1 MKRRLLASILSFVM
15 VLSLLPTAAW
25 AVDGEDETGSDDG
38 VVLYTGSENTDLTDE
53 GEDGEGAE
61 PTAEAPQWNFAPQY
75 GNLIHDYSYY
85 FNSSYNNETEG
96 YPGVTGY
103 NPKNAISLRDN
114 KLPDEVNTVGLA
126 QRFINAYPHELDG
139 GRRQRIGVA
148 RALAVNQE
156 FIVCDEPVS
165 ALDVSI
171 QVQILNLMMDLQDE
185 LGLTYVFITHDL
197 SVVKHISDEI
207 AVMYLGQCVERVSSK
222 ELFQNPLHPYTKALL
237 SAILIPD
244 LSTRGRKKHPVLI
257 RRTESIPSSTWKRAA
272 YIRAIQAHGKRT
284 LCFPA
289 SAELTAVRLAMRSPV
304 RRKPL

>member
-1 MKRRLLASILSFVM
+1 M
-15 VLSLLPTAAW
+15 
-25 AVDGEDETGSDDG
+25 
-38 VVLYTGSENTDLTDE
+38 
-53 GEDGEGAE
+53 
-61 PTAEAPQWNFAPQY
+61 
-75 GNLIHDYSYY
+75 
-85 FNSSYNNETEG
+85 
-96 YPGVTGY
+96 
-103 NPKNAISLRDN
+103 
-114 KLPDEVNTVGLA
+114 A

-148 RALAVNQE
+148 RALAVNPE

-171 QVQILNLMMDLQDE
+171 QAQILNLMMDLQDE
-185 LGLTYVFITHDL
+185 LGLTYVFIMHDL

-207 AVMYLGQCVERVSSK
+207 AVMYLGQCVERVPSK
-222 ELFQNPLHPYTKALL
+222 ELFQNPLHPYIKALL
-237 SAILIPD
+237 SAIPIPD

-289 SAELTAVRLAMRSPV
+289 
-304 RRKPL
+304 

>member
-1 MKRRLLASILSFVM
+1 MRSIQSAWHSASSMHIRTSWMAAAARESAWRVLLQSTR
-15 VLSLLPTAAW
+15 SL
-25 AVDGEDETGSDDG
+25 
-38 VVLYTGSENTDLTDE
+38 
-53 GEDGEGAE
+53 
-61 PTAEAPQWNFAPQY
+61 
-75 GNLIHDYSYY
+75 
-85 FNSSYNNETEG
+85 
-96 YPGVTGY
+96 
-103 NPKNAISLRDN
+103 
-114 KLPDEVNTVGLA
+114 
-126 QRFINAYPHELDG
+126 
-139 GRRQRIGVA
+139 
-148 RALAVNQE
+148 
-156 FIVCDEPVS
+156 IVCDEPVS

-171 QVQILNLMMDLQDE
+171 QTQILNLMMDLQDE

-207 AVMYLGQCVERVSSK
+207 AVMYLGQCVERVPSK

-237 SAILIPD
+237 SAIPIPD